1 MYINFISNLSTVLIK
16 KNSPNNYY
24 LIYNYKRKNVKF
36 QKNIFKEKTNDGLE
50 NYDANYQTETNN
62 KESLE
67 NLKENKNLISFW
79 KEISEEIKM
88 VEWPTLDRLL
98 KQFVI
103 VIISLVFSAF
113 IIYSVD
119 GLFAWVS
126 KFLFEGKF

>member
-1 MYINFISNLSTVLIK
+1 LSTVLIK